1 MTVTDTRPASP
12 PPGRADNGSSSVR
25 NRGGGRAGRLDLL
38 GVVPS
43 LVVLAAVAL
52 TLPPITGVLLGN
64 AWMVPVLVCTAVAL
78 LPVALLRAVRAPE
91 GLLTVAGAVVLVAAV
106 TAVYFPATAVL
117 GVVPT
122 TGTLTAA
129 ADALTATS
137 DLIRTSVI
145 PVEADTG
152 TLMLLSIAA
161 GLIALVVEALVFS
174 LRMPALGG
182 VPLIALLLVPALM
195 RPDSIGVLGFAGA
208 AVGYLLVLAGGH
220 AWALRR
226 SSEASAAP
234 FPAPSPA
241 SGPVSG
247 RAVTA
252 RSTRQADTLD
262 SAPAGWVSTAVLC
275 VVVLVASLAV
285 PAAIPGFSTG
295 LFPHGSRLRLVDPD
309 DRVSPLIRLG
319 DDLKAPQAGRG
330 ELRYS
335 TTADTPL
342 YLRMST
348 ITDLD
353 GSQWGPDQNPD
364 SYETL
369 RNTIA
374 DSPTTT
380 GRTDYARVQTTG
392 YSMPWL
398 PVPQNARFIGTNDAR
413 WVVDPGTGDVR
424 TADGH
429 GYSSAEYVTQLI
441 TPQLTRQALLDSPNR
456 VPASMASSLQL
467 PNRMPAVIT
476 ETADRIAATSPDHF
490 ARALAI
496 QQFLRGGSFTYSLDA
511 PGRNGYDGTGI
522 RIVGEF
528 LTQRE
533 GYCVHFAS
541 TMAVLARVMGI
552 PSRIV
557 VGLAPGRAADGPVG
571 DATRAPRG
579 QQWQT
584 FSSDS
589 RDAHAWPELWFENY
603 GWVPFE
609 PTPGRGVL
617 PGYTVTPGSTSST
630 APNSSEADPRQQAG
644 APASA
649 APESA
654 PATTA
659 PGTATTQATRASSPW
674 LVGLSL
680 GIVALVAVLLVPALL
695 RAGRRRRRLDAVRDA
710 DSGSAAL
717 TAWQEVLDTAVDVG
731 RGPGAHETP
740 RGFLARLGQESSVA
754 LPEAAA
760 ERLVGAVERAR
771 YGPPVLAGAGSA
783 SGASLRV
790 VDGAG
795 SRPGDDAGRVQ
806 VADVETIRAA
816 LLQPLSRPARWWAH
830 LAPRSLVTRS
840 AARPPSGRSSSWR
853 PLSAR
858 ILTHRAR
865 LGRSR
870 SRPDDRHDG

>member
-1 MTVTDTRPASP
+1 MTVTDTPPAGPSAGRPAT
-12 PPGRADNGSSSVR
+12 GSSPGASGR
-25 NRGGGRAGRLDLL
+25 RRGPGRLDPF
-38 GVVPS
+38 GMVPA
-43 LVVLAAVAL
+43 LVVLIAVGL
-52 TLPPITGVLLGN
+52 TLPPVTGVLLGS

-78 LPVALLRAVRAPE
+78 LPVALLRVVRAPE
-91 GLLTVAGAVVLVAAV
+91 GVLTVAGAVVLVAAV
-106 TAVYFPATAVL
+106 SAVYFPTTTLL

-152 TLMLLSIAA
+152 TLMLFSVAA

-182 VPLIALLLVPALM
+182 VPLLALLLVPALM

-208 AVGYLLVLAGGH
+208 AVGYLLVLAAGH

-226 SSEASAAP
+226 SPEGSSATVSSAT
-234 FPAPSPA
+234 AADAVVGGDGPS
-241 SGPVSG
+241 
-247 RAVTA
+247 RHT
-252 RSTRQADTLD
+252 DTLD
-262 SAPAGWVSTAVLC
+262 SAPAGWVSTAILG

-285 PAAIPGFSTG
+285 PAAIPGFTSG
-295 LFPHGSRLRLVDPD
+295 LFPHGSRLRLVEPD

-330 ELRYS
+330 EVRYS
-335 TTADTPL
+335 TTADNPV

-348 ITDLD
+348 ITDLE
-353 GSQWGPDQNPD
+353 GSQWGPDQD
-364 SYETL
+364 TRAYESL
-369 RNTIA
+369 RNTLTDGPA
-374 DSPTTT
+374 PS

-398 PVPQNARFIGTNDAR
+398 PLPQNARYVSTDDAR
-413 WVVDPGTGDVR
+413 WLVNPRTGDVR
-424 TADGH
+424 TVDGH
-429 GYSSAEYVTQLI
+429 GYPSAEYATQLI
-441 TPQLTRQALLDSPNR
+441 TPELTRQGLLASPNR
-456 VPASMASSLQL
+456 VPASMASTLQL
-467 PNRMPAVIT
+467 PNQMPAVIR
-476 ETADRIAATSPDHF
+476 ETADRLAATSPDHF

-541 TMAVLARVMGI
+541 TMAVLARAMGI

-557 VGLAPGRAADGPVG
+557 VGLAPGRVAESPVG
-571 DATRAPRG
+571 DTSRAPRG

-589 RDAHAWPELWFENY
+589 RDAHAWPELWFEDD

-617 PGYTVTPGSTSST
+617 PGYTVTPGGGASAAPDTSG
-630 APNSSEADPRQQAG
+630 EDPRQQSGA
-644 APASA
+644 APAA

-654 PATTA
+654 SATTA
-659 PGTATTQATRASSPW
+659 PDAATTQATRTSSPW
-674 LVGLSL
+674 LAGLVTGVVL
-680 GIVALVAVLLVPALL
+680 LIALLLVPALL
-695 RAGRRRRRLDAVRDA
+695 RVTRRRRRLDAVRDA
-710 DSGSAAL
+710 DSGTAAL
-717 TAWQEVLDTAVDVG
+717 TAWREVVDTAVDVG

-740 RGFLARLGQESSVA
+740 RAFLARLGGSSP
-754 LPEAAA
+754 LPAPAAD
-760 ERLVGAVERAR
+760 RLVAAVERAR
-771 YGPPVLAGAGSA
+771 YGRPVPAGAGP
-783 SGASLRV
+783 
-790 VDGAG
+790 
-795 SRPGDDAGRVQ
+795 SRPPEPEQDDGRVRA
-806 VADVETIRAA
+806 ADVEALRAA
-816 LLQPLSRPARWWAH
+816 LLRPLPRTARWGAA
-830 LAPRSLVTRS
+830 LAPRSLLTRL
-840 AARPPSGRSSSWR
+840 R
-853 PLSAR
+853 
-858 ILTHRAR
+858 
-865 LGRSR
+865 
-870 SRPDDRHDG
+870 DRGDG